1 MWKSLIEE
9 LPKIVAEWKK
19 EVEKIMENVSK
30 WNRLKLQTNELVIP
44 SKDSNYRTLFD
55 EINREQKLNQAN
67 SSWLN
72 RLIYWDNILVMAAL
86 LAWDE
91 ANWLE
96 SMR

>member
-1 MWKSLIEE
+1 MWKISLIEM

-19 EVEKIMENVSK
+19 EVEKIMENISK

-72 RLIYWDNILVMAAL
+72 RLYIETIF
-86 LAWDE
+86 
-91 ANWLE
+91 
-96 SMR
+96 